1 MPLLRSS
8 AELLLE
14 QLLANRAVPRLT
26 RQFTIDVGYMPSSG
40 EVRSW
45 ESSLPVLMGDLR
57 DAGLDDLEVL
67 VEHRLPLSSKRT
79 DVILCGRHPRTG
91 DPNYLVVELKQWSRA
106 QADPEDVELV
116 RVDAYGDRPV
126 LHPGRQVQNYVDYMV
141 DFVRA
146 LDGKPDAVKGA
157 AYLHNAAESGVAS
170 LRLRPET
177 EASRLFTADDRGR
190 WLDYLRAQFAPD
202 SGATAADALLS
213 SAVAPSKQLMKL
225 AAQEIQHQEQFVLLD
240 EQEVAYRLV
249 LSAVQQAI
257 RGDHKSVVIVTGGPG
272 SGKSVIALSLLGEL
286 YRRRRTAEH
295 ATGSKAF
302 TETLRKV
309 AGARNKRVQE
319 LFGYFNQFAHDEPNS
334 LDVLILDEAHRL
346 RESSNFRFTPKGKRS
361 TKPQVQ
367 ELLDVARVPVF
378 LLDEHQ
384 VVRPGEVGTV
394 AAIREAAQA
403 RGLEVQMVELDAQF
417 RSGGSRLYEEWVLR
431 LLGLVDGGPVDWTGD
446 ENYEVRITDSPWEM
460 EEILATRDA
469 EGYGARMSAGFCWP
483 WSDAQRGRTQRLPR
497 CASDHGQQ
505 NPALHTRPVTLPASR
520 GGQDLLHLPRAVD
533 HVQFVVLVPGP
544 IHGPHRRA
552 PGAGRPTPRRASSLR
567 PGTAHEFEG
576 RYASSAR
583 VQPRESRRPCRSR
596 RNSTTWWRPP
606 APAPRQQLLHLGP
619 LALGCEAEVAALR
632 RRCASSRMSMSTSS
646 AGRARIG

>member
-26 RQFTIDVGYMPSSG
+26 RQFTFDVGHMPSSG

-45 ESSLPVLMGDLR
+45 ESSLPVIMGDLR

-79 DVILCGRHPRTG
+79 DVILCGQHPRTG
-91 DPNYLVVELKQWSRA
+91 DPNYLVVELKQWARA

-146 LDGKPDAVKGA
+146 LDGNPDAVKGA

-249 LSAVQQAI
+249 LNAVQKAV
-257 RGDHKSVVIVTGGPG
+257 RDDHKSVVIVTGGPG

-384 VVRPGEVGTV
+384 VVRPGEIGTV

-469 EGYGARMSAGFCWP
+469 GGYGARMSAGFCWP
-483 WSDAQRGRTQRLPR
+483 WSDAQRGEPLAPDVRIGEWARPWNNKEERRHEGAPARSLWATE
-497 CASDHGQQ
+497 DGGFGQVGCVYTAQ
-505 NPALHTRPVTLPASR
+505 GFEYDWSGVILGPDLVWR
-520 GGQDLLHLPRAVD
+520 GGR
-533 HVQFVVLVPGP
+533 FVSDV
-544 IHGPHRRA
+544 
-552 PGAGRPTPRRASSLR
+552 RASKDPAFRGRSAADFDTFVRNVYKVLLTR
-567 PGTAHEFEG
+567 GMVGTVIYSTDPET
-576 RYASSAR
+576 
-583 VQPRESRRPCRSR
+583 REMLKGLMHD
-596 RNSTTWWRPP
+596 
-606 APAPRQQLLHLGP
+606 A
-619 LALGCEAEVAALR
+619 
-632 RRCASSRMSMSTSS
+632 
-646 AGRARIG
+646 

>member
-1 MPLLRSS
+1 MW
-8 AELLLE
+8 
-14 QLLANRAVPRLT
+14 V
-26 RQFTIDVGYMPSSG
+26 YMPSSG

-91 DPNYLVVELKQWSRA
+91 DPNYLVVELKQWARA

-146 LDGKPDAVKGA
+146 LDGNPDAVKGA

-202 SGATAADALLS
+202 SGAIAADALLS

-225 AAQEIQHQEQFVLLD
+225 AAQEIQQREQFVLLD

-384 VVRPGEVGTV
+384 VVRPGEIGTV

-483 WSDAQRGRTQRLPR
+483 WSDAQRGEPLAPDVRIGEWARPWNNKEERRHEGAPARSLWATE
-497 CASDHGQQ
+497 DGGFGQVGCVYTAQ
-505 NPALHTRPVTLPASR
+505 GFEYDWSGVILGPDLVWR
-520 GGQDLLHLPRAVD
+520 GGR
-533 HVQFVVLVPGP
+533 FVSDV
-544 IHGPHRRA
+544 
-552 PGAGRPTPRRASSLR
+552 RASKDPAFRGRSAADFDTFVRNVYKVLLTR
-567 PGTAHEFEG
+567 GMVGTVIYSTDPET
-576 RYASSAR
+576 
-583 VQPRESRRPCRSR
+583 REMLKGLMHD
-596 RNSTTWWRPP
+596 
-606 APAPRQQLLHLGP
+606 A
-619 LALGCEAEVAALR
+619 
-632 RRCASSRMSMSTSS
+632 
-646 AGRARIG
+646 

>member
-1 MPLLRSS
+1 VPLLRSS

-57 DAGLDDLEVL
+57 DAGLGDLEVL

-79 DVILCGRHPRTG
+79 DVIACGQHPRTG

-106 QADPEDVELV
+106 QVDPDDIELV
-116 RVDAYGDRPV
+116 HVDAYGDRPV
-126 LHPGRQVQNYVDYMV
+126 PHPGRQVQNYVDYMV

-146 LDGKPDAVKGA
+146 LEGKPDAVKGA
-157 AYLHNAAESGVAS
+157 AYLHNAAENGVTS

-177 EASRLFTADDRGR
+177 QASRLFTADDRGR
-190 WLDYLRAQFAPD
+190 WLDYLRSQFAPD
-202 SGATAADALLS
+202 SDPGAADALLS

-225 AAQEIQHQEQFVLLD
+225 AAQEISQREQFVLLD

-249 LSAVQQAI
+249 LNAVQQGI

-286 YRRRRTAEH
+286 YRRGRTAEH

-309 AGARNKRVQE
+309 AGARNKRVQD

-334 LDVLILDEAHRL
+334 LDVLILDEAHRI

-384 VVRPGEVGTV
+384 VVRPGEIGTV

-403 RGLEVQMVELDAQF
+403 RGLAVRMVELDGQF

-431 LLGLVDGGPVDWTGD
+431 LLGLIRGGPVDWTGD
-446 ENYEVRITDSPWEM
+446 ESYQVRVTDSPWEM
-460 EEILATRDA
+460 EEILSAQEA
-469 EGYGARMSAGFCWP
+469 QGYGARMSAGFCWP
-483 WSDAQRGRTQRLPR
+483 WSDARRGEPLAPDVRI
-497 CASDHGQQ
+497 GEW
-505 NPALHTRPVTLPASR
+505 TRPWNNKEERRHEGAPARSLWATED
-520 GGQDLLHLPRAVD
+520 GGFGQVGCVYTAQGFEYDWSGVIIGPDLVWRD
-533 HVQFVVLVPGP
+533 GRFVSDV
-544 IHGPHRRA
+544 
-552 PGAGRPTPRRASSLR
+552 RASKDPAFRGKDPADFDTFVRNVYKVLLTR
-567 PGTAHEFEG
+567 GMVGTVIH
-576 RYASSAR
+576 STDP
-583 VQPRESRRPCRSR
+583 QTREMLKGLMHDR
-596 RNSTTWWRPP
+596 
-606 APAPRQQLLHLGP
+606 
-619 LALGCEAEVAALR
+619 
-632 RRCASSRMSMSTSS
+632 
-646 AGRARIG
+646 